1 MGDAAVNLVR
11 AIVSYIQ
18 QRSTT
23 MTGPSLDRL
32 ISSQCQAC
40 VSHLRGSDLSHD
52 DANQILG
59 VLREERCLFNTEQVD
74 TISAVLDEK
83 LTYTTSASH
92 QPRASSK
99 PHQQTHNHL
108 RNYLTEY
115 MWQAIYS
122 HASMTSKLEQCAS
135 FFIERLCLRN
145 PSETTRRDMIAIIL
159 AATDQDCSGDESL
172 GYVHTLK
179 KMMGNARNLFP
190 TGDRGPDQ
198 YPEAVDAFMRMYPTA
213 YTPDDPPVQCKISEL
228 SFINKQTA
236 TLCRVTHGSASGASG
251 GQLTSMR
258 RQVGKRTVQSGD
270 GLVKPEPDPDMRD
283 QVLRYVL
290 SGSGSTTTVDLP
302 KYQAYMQ
309 HASGPRVEPK
319 AEVKSE
325 GGTDPSA
332 SGHTSRPGLL
342 C

>member
-1 MGDAAVNLVR
+1 MSYYRDLVTSFSVKTYIDQTLTSYILDFDTMGDAAVNLVR

-92 QPRASSK
+92 QPRVSSK

-122 HASMTSKLEQCAS
+122 HASISFLIRAMFCVLRTNIASSKLQ
-135 FFIERLCLRN
+135 
-145 PSETTRRDMIAIIL
+145 
-159 AATDQDCSGDESL
+159 
-172 GYVHTLK
+172 
-179 KMMGNARNLFP
+179 
-190 TGDRGPDQ
+190 
-198 YPEAVDAFMRMYPTA
+198 
-213 YTPDDPPVQCKISEL
+213 
-228 SFINKQTA
+228 
-236 TLCRVTHGSASGASG
+236 
-251 GQLTSMR
+251 
-258 RQVGKRTVQSGD
+258 
-270 GLVKPEPDPDMRD
+270 
-283 QVLRYVL
+283 
-290 SGSGSTTTVDLP
+290 
-302 KYQAYMQ
+302 
-309 HASGPRVEPK
+309 
-319 AEVKSE
+319 
-325 GGTDPSA
+325 
-332 SGHTSRPGLL
+332 
-342 C
+342 